1 MMIGPWIA
9 AALLAAAGNIQ
20 DMGTQEQPSEAPESY
35 GPYFVFFGFDSS
47 EVDRDGEEILGQVA
61 TDYLASG
68 ASSLI
73 LTGHTDRAGASAY
86 NQRLSKRRVE
96 AVRSKLVTLGIDAA
110 AIAVGPDGEG
120 QPLIDTADGVREAQN
135 RRVEIH
141 FE

>member
-1 MMIGPWIA
+1 MFM
-9 AALLAAAGNIQ
+9 LMLSMSLAFQ
-20 DMGTQEQPSEAPESY
+20 DASSATTQEPAVVQTAEY

-47 EVDRDGEEILGQVA
+47 AIDRDGAAIVGEVA
-61 TDYLASG
+61 DDFAASG
-68 ASSLI
+68 QTRLL

-86 NQRLSKRRVE
+86 NKRLSKRRVE
-96 AVRSKLVTLGIDAA
+96 AVRKALIERGVPESQIT
-110 AIAVGPDGEG
+110 VGPDGEG